1 MTIPKAVAFLKHRFS
16 DDYQHQINFRETEF
30 LNSTISE
37 EKTNNLQNAMHFII
51 QNSLSNKTE
60 N

>member
-51 QNSLSNKTE
+51 
-60 N
+60 

>member
-1 MTIPKAVAFLKHRFS
+1 VAFLKHRFS
-16 DDYQHQINFRETEF
+16 DDYQHQINLREPEF

-37 EKTNNLQNAMHFII
+37 EKINNLQNAMHFII

-60 N
+60 NQYKTV